1 MHIGQYISLILLTLV
16 INFPT
21 NVSSTKHTFTTRDDG
36 RFLIGPIG
44 KPYGFL
50 GKGFFKLSVYDYKLI
65 ENRSAYGNK
74 RKKDASDNGN
84 TEGMEKEEKHF
95 YTGFLLKRVA
105 SESEFAKYE
114 EEILEDPN
122 ICSFQSY
129 LDVNDEDYIDDALL
143 GDDEAFVEMDRG
155 NPSGHAGVDGVF
167 MSMRD
172 EKRKWGKSGKDGNP
186 VPSME
191 HTFEASEAGLYV
203 LLYQVCAKSNV
214 PPFTEVRSSFE
225 LDISMHNFDTLGKI
239 SYLTAGEMPL
249 PSIFLYFS
257 MSYLICLLFW
267 AKYLQ
272 DITTG
277 KIQSTRSGHAVHQ
290 IHHMMT
296 LLLVFKTLTVFF
308 ESVRYHYIRTTGH
321 AELWSVVYFGF
332 SFLKGIMLF
341 IVILLIGSGWSF
353 LKPFLNMKEKRLI
366 FFVLILQIIDNIAVV
381 ILANETE
388 GERPYEEWSALLHL
402 VDILCCCAVLLPIV
416 WQVNSLEQVT
426 PENSNTETTS
436 NNAASS
442 HTLSRLK
449 LFRSFY
455 ILVVSYIY
463 FTRVVVYLFA
473 TILSYRITWLRH
485 FTTEIG
491 TLAFYVVVGYK
502 FRPEV
507 ENPYMQLLKKDDEFV
522 DDDDENNNN
531 VEMGNTENEPIVRNI

>member
-1 MHIGQYISLILLTLV
+1 MPADKINRTKQRHKRPSSIVITLLLLSIQSV
-16 INFPT
+16 I
-21 NVSSTKHTFTTRDDG
+21 STKHTFTTKNDG

-50 GKGFFKLSVYDYKLI
+50 EKGEFKLSVYDYKLK
-65 ENRSAYGNK
+65 ENRSAYG
-74 RKKDASDNGN
+74 KKSKTTPEENV
-84 TEGMEKEEKHF
+84 KEEKNF
-95 YTGFLLKRVA
+95 FAGFLLKRVS
-105 SESEFAKYE
+105 SESEFAKFE

-122 ICSFQSY
+122 KCSFQMII
-129 LDVNDEDYIDDALL
+129 DKNDEDYIDDVLL
-143 GDDEAFVEMDRG
+143 GDDEYFVKTDTG
-155 NPSGHAGVDGVF
+155 KYSDVDGVF
-167 MSMRD
+167 MSMRN
-172 EKRKWGKSGKDGNP
+172 ERTWGKTEEDGD
-186 VPSME
+186 VPSIH
-191 HTFEASEAGLYV
+191 HTFDVDEAGLYV
-203 LLYQVCAKSNV
+203 LLYQVCAKANV
-214 PPFTEVRSSFE
+214 PPFTEVRSTFE
-225 LDISMHNFDTLGKI
+225 LDISMHNYDTFGKI

-272 DITTG
+272 DITSG
-277 KIQSTRSGHAVHQ
+277 KLSSRKGHAVHQ

-341 IVILLIGSGWSF
+341 TVILLIGSGWSF
-353 LKPFLNMKEKRLI
+353 LKPFLNIKEKQLI
-366 FFVLILQIIDNIAVV
+366 YFVLILQIIDNVAVV

-388 GERPYEEWSALLHL
+388 GERPYEDWSALLHL
-402 VDILCCCAVLLPIV
+402 VDILCCCAVLIPIV
-416 WQVNSLEQVT
+416 WQVNSLEQAA
-426 PENSNTETTS
+426 PDNKTS
-436 NNAASS
+436 NNPTNSR
-442 HTLSRLK
+442 TLSRLK

-491 TLAFYVVVGYK
+491 TLAFYVVVGYQ

-507 ENPYMQLLKKDDEFV
+507 ENPYMVLLKKDDEIIEEEDV
-522 DDDDENNNN
+522 ELVNREDE
-531 VEMGNTENEPIVRNI
+531 GLIRKI